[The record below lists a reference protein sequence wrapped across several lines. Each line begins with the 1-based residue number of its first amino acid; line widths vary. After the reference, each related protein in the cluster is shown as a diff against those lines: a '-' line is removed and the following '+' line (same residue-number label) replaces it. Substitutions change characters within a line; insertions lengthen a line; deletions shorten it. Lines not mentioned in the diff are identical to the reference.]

1 MSRARTHLLRAAT
14 AVAVAATLAACGSS
28 GTSSTGSS
36 APSTSASAVSASD
49 AWVKTAP
56 SGMTAAFVTLT
67 NRSATDEVVVAAT
80 SPVSRMVQLHET
92 VAQGGRMVM
101 QENKDGIPVP
111 ANGTAILEPG
121 GDHLMLM
128 DVTAPIK
135 AGEVVPFTLT
145 FASGATL
152 TFSATAKD
160 FAGAQESYQPSPGTS
175 ASGSQSAA
183 R

>member
-1 MSRARTHLLRAAT
+1 MSRARTHLLRAVS
-14 AVAVAATLAACGSS
+14 AVAVAATLAACGS
-28 GTSSTGSS
+28 TGSS
-36 APSTSASAVSASD
+36 SSASTTASTSTSGVTASD

-67 NRSATDEVVVAAT
+67 NSTGTGEVVVSAS
-80 SPVSRMVQLHET
+80 SPASAVVQLHET

-101 QENKDGIPVP
+101 QENKDGITVP
-111 ANGTAILEPG
+111 AGGTVVLEPG

-128 DVTAPIK
+128 DVATPIK
-135 AGEVVPFTLT
+135 AGDVVPFTLT

-160 FAGAQESYQPSPGTS
+160 FSGAQESYQPSPSMS
-175 ASGSQSAA
+175 ASAGQSTG